1 MRGRYRNSI
10 KVNEPGAQPPVFKVI
25 TSHFPFFFF
34 SFPNHLSESGHNRS
48 DPAFIK
54 GGQGQT
60 QHTHTHTRKHTL
72 IIRVKTWQ
80 AINLH
85 VPTVWMRRCCC
96 GVIKVSVIFRE
107 HQTLLQ
113 QLDQKTDLS
122 LDTLKSTHTHNG
134 AGCRYVM
141 QYIYILKSPKHPTG
155 SPSPPCWRRLRPNT
169 IYFNFGVRTRCGGG
183 GLLGQNIAV
192 FYKAKMISRSTKN

>member
-122 LDTLKSTHTHNG
+122 LDTLKSTHTQWCWVSVCD
-134 AGCRYVM
+134 A
-141 QYIYILKSPKHPTG
+141 IYIHIKVPQTPNRLPFTSLLEASETKHNLFQLWG
-155 SPSPPCWRRLRPNT
+155 QNQMW
-169 IYFNFGVRTRCGGG
+169 GGG
-183 GLLGQNIAV
+183 T
-192 FYKAKMISRSTKN
+192 SRTKYRCFL